1 MYRVYYHNL
10 VLKEDIKKIP
20 KNDLE
25 QIFKAIE
32 KKLFKDPLNFGKPLR
47 KELKGYFKLRIGQ
60 YRTVYLVE
68 DDKVIVYIL
77 KIGLKKDLQ
86 VYLEAAKRLRLFDR

>member
-1 MYRVYYHNL
+1 MYRVVYHKL
-10 VLKEDIKKIP
+10 VLKEDIIKIP
-20 KNDLE
+20 KKDLE

-47 KELKGYFKLRIGQ
+47 KELKGYYKLRIGR
-60 YRTVYLVE
+60 YRAVYRIQ

-77 KIGLKKDLQ
+77 KIGLRKDLQ
-86 VYLEAAKRLRLFDR
+86 VYLDAAKRLRLFE